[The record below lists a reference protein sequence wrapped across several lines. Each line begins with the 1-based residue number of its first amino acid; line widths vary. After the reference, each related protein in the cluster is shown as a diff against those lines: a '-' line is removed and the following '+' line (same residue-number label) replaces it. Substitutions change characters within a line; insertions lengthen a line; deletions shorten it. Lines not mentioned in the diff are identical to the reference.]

1 MVKVEEVLL
10 NVRVE
15 VGNGK
20 EDVRKKELGEAKL
33 VQLLIG

>member
-1 MVKVEEVLL
+1 MVEEVLL

-20 EDVRKKELGEAKL
+20 EDVVRRKSGDWEIEASGHP
-33 VQLLIG
+33 VI